1 MEYYSM
7 VKIFIVD
14 DDQSLQRLYSLI
26 LKEAGF
32 KVIDTAFNGKM
43 AVEKYNNFQE
53 KPDIILMDHRM
64 PIKNGLDAMIEIL
77 KINDHENIIF
87 ASADITIKSEAL
99 SLGACSFLDKPFNMK
114 KLLIT
119 IKDVINQLVIE
130 R

>member
-1 MEYYSM
+1 M

-14 DDQSLQRLYSLI
+14 DDQSLQRLYTLI
-26 LKEAGF
+26 LQESGF
-32 KVIDTAFNGKM
+32 EVIDTAFNGKI
-43 AVEKYNNFQE
+43 AVEKCNNFQE

-77 KINDHENIIF
+77 QINDHEQIIF
-87 ASADITIKSEAL
+87 ASADITIKDEAL
-99 SLGACSFLDKPFNMK
+99 SLGACAFLDKPFNMK
-114 KLLIT
+114 KLLVT